1 MQLYNTTIHIALTRL
16 MDGGYI
22 THCFIIQLL
31 YTFFLDNTKP
41 ESFAVLREPSH

>member
-1 MQLYNTTIHIALTRL
+1 MQLYHTTIHSALISLT
-16 MDGGYI
+16 DGGHI
-22 THCFIIQLL
+22 TYYFIIQLL

>member
-1 MQLYNTTIHIALTRL
+1 MQLYHTTIHIALIRL
-16 MDGGYI
+16 ADRGYI
-22 THCFIIQLL
+22 TYYFIIQLL

>member
-1 MQLYNTTIHIALTRL
+1 MQLYHSTIHTVLIRLTH
-16 MDGGYI
+16 GGYI
-22 THCFIIQLL
+22 TYCFVIQLL